1 MTAELLL
8 VNPKYGH
15 NVGGAVRAAATL
27 GADAVW
33 YTGDRVDGDFVS
45 SRGKFR
51 IPREERLRD
60 YESVTFGPIDVHRAF
75 DYVSGT
81 GATPVAVELVPG
93 AEGLEYFE
101 HPESA
106 VYVFGPED
114 GSLGTAQLRHCHRF
128 VRIPSDG
135 CVNLAA
141 AVYITLYDRRVK
153 QLLDRG
159 NRGEHTGG

>member
-1 MTAELLL
+1 MTVELLL

-27 GADAVW
+27 GAEAVW
-33 YTGDRVDGDFVS
+33 YTGDRVQGDFVS
-45 SRGKFR
+45 GRGKFR

-60 YESVTFGPIDVHRAF
+60 YGSVRFGPVDVHRVF
-75 DYVSGT
+75 DDVSQR
-81 GATPVAVELVPG
+81 ATPVAVELVPG

-101 HPESA
+101 HPEDA

-128 VRIPSDG
+128 VQIPSDG

-141 AVYITLYDRRVK
+141 AVYITLYDRRMKELV
-153 QLLDRG
+153 DRG
-159 NRGEHTGG
+159 DREEHTGE